1 MLVRVR
7 VGLCNKDCR
16 IFRVKPSHS
25 KRTTLYRKRNTHVNK
40 YLEISRESERD
51 TPGERG
57 TGVSHGALHVGV
69 LQTHHNI
76 NVQINVQQR
85 KSKY

>member
-1 MLVRVR
+1 MGYVIKTA
-7 VGLCNKDCR
+7 GLQ
-16 IFRVKPSHS
+16 S
-25 KRTTLYRKRNTHVNK
+25 KTFPLKKNNSLQKEKYTCKQISRK
-40 YLEISRESERD
+40 RESERD